1 MSAREQINLKSLDI
15 YIEGP
20 SDQQRRLLS
29 ATPQTFVDAEIK
41 PYDNVMG
48 NS

>member
-20 SDQQRRLLS
+20 SDQHLKPLS
-29 ATPQTFVDAEIK
+29 MQKLNHMTMLWEIA
-41 PYDNVMG
+41 NV
-48 NS
+48 ST